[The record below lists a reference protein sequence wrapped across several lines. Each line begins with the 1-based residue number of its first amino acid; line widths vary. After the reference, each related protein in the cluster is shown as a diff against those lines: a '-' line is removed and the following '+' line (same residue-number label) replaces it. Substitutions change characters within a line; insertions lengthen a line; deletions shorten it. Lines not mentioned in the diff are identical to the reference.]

1 MLTKTGRVSV
11 NSQAGGIWGSPQ
23 LLSFL

>member
-1 MLTKTGRVSV
+1 MLTKTGRVRV

-23 LLSFL
+23 FLSFL